1 MGGMRPRTVALIV
14 IVLVAIFAPKV
25 LSTAFDA
32 LVQVTG
38 DTIRQ
43 AMSQAG
49 R

>member
-1 MGGMRPRTVALIV
+1 MGGLRPRTVVLII

-38 DTIRQ
+38 DTIRS
-43 AMSQAG
+43 AMIPAG